1 MNRKTAATLLIHIIA
16 WAIALIWI
24 VPFLGVFMA
33 AIRPMVEIIRGW
45 WHVDPFTPT
54 WRNFIGAWNH
64 AAAPLAEG
72 MLNSFRVAIPATI
85 VPILVAAIAA
95 YGFSRFRFP
104 LKNYLFITIVILMT
118 IPQQMI
124 VIPIFRIMKDIGLL
138 DTHFGLIVVHAAWG
152 IPWIL
157 FFMRNFFTTLPIAV
171 EEAARIDGASD
182 FTIFFQI
189 VLPMSIPALISA
201 VVLQFMWVWNDFFLA
216 LILIFSPDKL
226 LATQRIPLLRG
237 LFHVDWGV
245 LAGGTILVMLVPII
259 VFVLLQRYYIK
270 GMIGWTSK

>member
-1 MNRKTAATLLIHIIA
+1 MKKKIAATLLIHLMA
-16 WAIALIWI
+16 WVIALIWI

-33 AIRPMVEIIRGW
+33 AIRPMGEIIRGW
-45 WHVDPFTPT
+45 WRVDPFTPT
-54 WRNFIGAWNH
+54 FQNFTAAWNH

-72 MLNSFRVAIPATI
+72 MLNSLRVAIPATI

-104 LKNYLFITIVILMT
+104 LKNYLFIAIVILMT

-124 VIPIFRIMKDIGLL
+124 AIPIFRIMNDIGLL
-138 DTHFGLIVVHAAWG
+138 NTHAGLILVHAAWG

-157 FFMRNFFTTLPIAV
+157 FFMRNFFTTLPIEV

-182 FTIFFQI
+182 FNIFFRI

-216 LILIFSPDKL
+216 LILIFSPDKM

-237 LFHVDWGV
+237 VFHVDWGV
-245 LAGGTILVMLVPII
+245 LAAGTILVMIVPIL
-259 VFVLLQRYYIK
+259 VFALLQRYYIK
-270 GMIGWTSK
+270 GMIGWASK